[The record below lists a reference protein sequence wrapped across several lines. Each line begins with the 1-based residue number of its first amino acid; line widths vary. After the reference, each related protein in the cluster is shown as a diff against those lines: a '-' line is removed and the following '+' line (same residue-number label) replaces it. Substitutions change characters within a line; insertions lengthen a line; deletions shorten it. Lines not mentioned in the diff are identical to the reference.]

1 MLALAGAAT
10 LMTARAA
17 PTPHQTRRR
26 RRRPLQPTSLAAAD
40 RLRLL
45 GQAGGAARV
54 QLLIDLGIES
64 TLGTLH
70 LSRPLAGEVRLGAV
84 DDLIRRSLAA
94 LAKHLHRL

>member
-26 RRRPLQPTSLAAAD
+26 RRRPLQPTSLADAD

-45 GQAGGAARV
+45 GQAWGAARL
-54 QLLIDLGIES
+54 QLLIDLGIEAA
-64 TLGTLH
+64 LGPLH
-70 LSRPLAGEVRLGAV
+70 LRRPLAGGVRLGAG
-84 DDLIRRSLAA
+84 DDLIRRSIAA
-94 LAKHLHRL
+94 LAEHLHRL